1 MNAPPRPPRPPGT
14 QEPNPSRTCH
24 QRERPNEMPDAP
36 RPPVHVDGYHVD
48 GARPELAA
56 RTCFPFLHA
65 SPRSLTL
72 IASRSHPSLSSSAAQ
87 EAVSAQCDLLEL
99 LIALAPSLTLEHVS
113 LLWRAVKP
121 LLTHA
126 QPPLQKKAYKTV
138 CALAEHHASFVRER
152 LPEWREAMEAALA
165 DTHSTCRHARRNQ
178 RTSGARRHMCARL
191 APRAV
196 QAQAASLRRRAG
208 CAPAPV

>member
-1 MNAPPRPPRPPGT
+1 M
-14 QEPNPSRTCH
+14 
-24 QRERPNEMPDAP
+24 
-36 RPPVHVDGYHVD
+36 
-48 GARPELAA
+48 
-56 RTCFPFLHA
+56 
-65 SPRSLTL
+65 
-72 IASRSHPSLSSSAAQ
+72 
-87 EAVSAQCDLLEL
+87 SAQCDLLEL

-165 DTHSTCRHARRNQ
+165 DTHSTCRRARRNQ
-178 RTSGARRHMCARL
+178 RAPWAHAATCAPDSPRARCRHKRLRCVGALVAHLPQSELTPLLPSLLGERTCSERREATMARAYSGLATQARL
-191 APRAV
+191 YWPRKN
-196 QAQAASLRRRAG
+196 RA
-208 CAPAPV
+208 